1 MTSVPLGRGAF
12 NRTFAQE
19 PEIDLLNRFFEENPT
34 NQVEG
39 AALLAR
45 PGDTFFTS
53 MGVGPIRLI
62 AHQPGVHN
70 GDLFV
75 VSGDT
80 LFRFDG
86 TILIAIS
93 GTITGSAVPSITFV
107 AGPGFQHL
115 FISDGAT
122 LQFYDGEA
130 AAKGT
135 LTVSGGNIVATD
147 VVEMDGVHYEYTAG
161 SVDLGTP
168 LGTLA
173 DPFLV
178 ALGASDTDALANLVK
193 ALNNSGTP
201 GTDYSTAITAPHT
214 TVEGVQSDATT
225 MDVAARTRGTGG
237 NSITT
242 TETGVNIAWG
252 AVTLEGGGAQSLNGV
267 VTPDDVAIVSLA
279 TLNSFVI
286 AVVANS
292 QRFFWLQ
299 PAAITIDALD
309 FAEAE
314 AEPDEIIQ
322 VLRIGDSLYFLG
334 QSFTEVWYA
343 TGDDLDPFL
352 RQQGLAFSQGT
363 LAGTAVAIRTQ
374 ISLIAEDGI
383 AYQIAGGPQRFS
395 NHGIEERIRK
405 AQKALG

>member
-1 MTSVPLGRGAF
+1 MTNVPLGKGAY

-19 PEIDLLNRFFEENPT
+19 PEIELLNRFFETNPT

-39 AALLAR
+39 TALLAR
-45 PGDTFFTS
+45 PGDTLFTS
-53 MGVGPIRLI
+53 MGNGPLRLL

-86 TILIAIS
+86 TTATALS
-93 GTITGSAVPSITFV
+93 GAITGSAVPSTTFV

-135 LTVSGGNIVATD
+135 LTVSGGSIVATD
-147 VVEMDGVHYEYTAG
+147 VVEMDGVHYAWTAG
-161 SVDLGTP
+161 SVDAGTP
-168 LGTLA
+168 LGTVG

-178 ALGASDTDALANLVK
+178 ALGASDTDALDNLVK
-193 ALNNSGTP
+193 ALNTSGVA

-214 TVEGVQSDATT
+214 TVKGVQSDATT

-237 NSITT
+237 NSVTT
-242 TETGVNIAWG
+242 TETGANIAWG
-252 AVTLEGGGAQSLNGV
+252 AATLEGGGAQSLNGV

-286 AVVANS
+286 AVVSNS

-299 PAAITIDALD
+299 PGAITIDALD

-343 TGDDLDPFL
+343 TGDALDPFL

-395 NHGIEERIRK
+395 NHGIEERVRK
-405 AQKALG
+405 AQRALG